1 MKVNYG
7 VMADR
12 VLVLFVILAAAML
25 QGCSKMGK
33 EEVIDE
39 VELTDTV
46 RWFNTSYALLTE
58 MNKWDYNLFGGAENT
73 EENQKQAQKML
84 DRYWGVTDRES
95 ADQTL
100 DWVLK
105 EGQRGNFVNIM
116 QTLEQDG
123 VGALDPEERPDF
135 LTEQYSMDEKSSQ
148 LYAQWY
154 GMYEEYGEGA
164 IDGWDSCRAM
174 SLPGYYYL
182 AGYYTKEEALDKSLE
197 IAKIIQPL
205 FSSWDDLIDS
215 YLRGYEYWSQE
226 SSEERRAIYEDL
238 KEREDSP
245 YKIDYHLAL
254 EKTW

>member
-1 MKVNYG
+1 MKGNYG
-7 VMADR
+7 VKADR
-12 VLVLFVILAAAML
+12 VLVLIVLLAAAML

-123 VGALDPEERPDF
+123 EIG
-135 LTEQYSMDEKSSQ
+135 
-148 LYAQWY
+148 
-154 GMYEEYGEGA
+154 
-164 IDGWDSCRAM
+164 RA
-174 SLPGYYYL
+174 
-182 AGYYTKEEALDKSLE
+182 
-197 IAKIIQPL
+197 
-205 FSSWDDLIDS
+205 
-215 YLRGYEYWSQE
+215 
-226 SSEERRAIYEDL
+226 
-238 KEREDSP
+238 
-245 YKIDYHLAL
+245 HV
-254 EKTW
+254 

>member
-1 MKVNYG
+1 MKGNYG
-7 VMADR
+7 VKADR
-12 VLVLFVILAAAML
+12 VLVLIVLLAAAML

-135 LTEQYSMDEKSSQ
+135 LTEQYNMDEKSSQ

-197 IAKIIQPL
+197 IAAMVQ
-205 FSSWDDLIDS
+205 SEYDSWDELMDS
-215 YLRGYEYWSQE
+215 YLRGYEFWAEE
-226 SSEERRAIYEDL
+226 SSDKRREVYEKL
-238 KEREDSP
+238 KKKSKGP
-245 YKIDYHLAL
+245 YKVEFAMEL